1 MVSVG
6 FIGFGE
12 AASELARGLLT
23 EGITD
28 IAAYDVMMNHDV
40 WGTKIKGKAEEIGIE
55 LVPNVNEVLN
65 RSEIVFVAVPANNAL
80 EVAETVKNSLKPNT
94 LYVDVSAST
103 PKTKTEISERITNVG
118 SLFVDVAMLGSLP
131 VYKHKVP
138 IVLSGSGADLFT
150 EKMEKYGMVLENI
163 GSEPGM
169 ASAVK
174 LVRSIFMKGVS
185 ALYIELLE
193 AAYKYKV
200 DDIVLKS
207 VSKTMDAF
215 NFEETMNRLVTGN
228 AIHAARRAVELDGS
242 VEMLSEVDLD
252 SKMTSSA
259 REKLEYFANLNL
271 KEKLNG
277 EKPSDWKDV
286 LKLYL

>member
-28 IAAYDVMMNHDV
+28 ITAYDVMMNHDV
-40 WGTKIKGKAEEIGIE
+40 WGAKIKGKAQEIGIE
-55 LVPNVNEVLN
+55 LVPDAKEVLK

-80 EVAETVKNSLKPNT
+80 EVAEIVKNDLNQNT
-94 LYVDVSAST
+94 IYVDVSAST
-103 PKTKTEISERITNVG
+103 PKTKMEISTQITAVG
-118 SLFVDVAMLGSLP
+118 CLFVDVAMLGPLP

-138 IVLSGSGADLFT
+138 IILSGSGANLFT
-150 EKMEKYGMVLENI
+150 EKMQKYGMNLDNI

-174 LVRSIFMKGVS
+174 LIRSIFMKGVS

-200 DDIVLKS
+200 EDKVLQS

-215 NFEETMNRLVTGN
+215 NFEQTMNRLVTGT
-228 AIHAARRAVELDGS
+228 AIHAERRAVELNGS
-242 VEMLSEVDLD
+242 IEMLSEVELD
-252 SKMTSSA
+252 SKMSSSA
-259 REKLEYFANLNL
+259 KDKLEYFAKLNL

-277 EKPSDWKDV
+277 EKPSNWKDV

>member
-12 AASELARGLLT
+12 AASELAKGLST
-23 EGITD
+23 EGITN
-28 IAAYDVMMNHDV
+28 ITAFDVMMNHDV
-40 WGTKIKGKAEEIGIE
+40 WGEKIKAKAQEIGIE
-55 LVPNVNEVLN
+55 LAADVRDVLK
-65 RSEIVFVAVPANNAL
+65 RSEIIFAAVPANNAL
-80 EVAETVKNSLKPNT
+80 EVAQTVKNDLNENT
-94 LYVDVSAST
+94 IYVDVSAST
-103 PKTKTEISERITNVG
+103 PKTKMEISTLITSVG
-118 SLFVDVAMLGSLP
+118 SLFVDVAMLGPLP

-138 IVLSGSGADLFT
+138 IMLSGSGANLFT
-150 EKMEKYGMVLENI
+150 DTMGKYGMDLVNI
-163 GSEPGM
+163 GEEPGT

-174 LVRSIFMKGVS
+174 LIRSIFMKGVS

-193 AAYKYKV
+193 AAYTYKV
-200 DDIVLKS
+200 EDIVVKS

-215 NFEETMNRLVTGN
+215 NFEQTMDRLVTGS
-228 AIHAARRAVELDGS
+228 AIHAQRRAIELNGS
-242 VEMLSEVDLD
+242 IEMLAEMDLD

-259 REKLEYFANLNL
+259 RDKLEYFSKLNL

-277 EKPSDWKDV
+277 DKPSNWKDV